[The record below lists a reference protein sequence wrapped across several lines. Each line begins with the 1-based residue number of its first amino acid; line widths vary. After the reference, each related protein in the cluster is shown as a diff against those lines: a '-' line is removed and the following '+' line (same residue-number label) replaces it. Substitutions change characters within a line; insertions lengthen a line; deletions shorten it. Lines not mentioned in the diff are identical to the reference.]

1 MRSAPDALPRKPA
14 PDSEFAQLTAEPAP
28 KDHAVL
34 DSPAHRR
41 GLYGAYATG
50 FLSMGQSEL
59 LTLVVPLWA
68 MLQGASPTEIGALV
82 GARSLLT
89 FFFAIHGGALM
100 DRLGTRRVLMFFAAA
115 CGTVAACY
123 PFLPWF
129 PAMVAMQMLVGLSGN
144 MTWIGAQT
152 MIGEVTRGD
161 PGQIGWFSFYA
172 RIGNVLT
179 PLLIGVVWDLAGPTL
194 SFLCIA
200 AWSSTLFLV
209 SSQIPDVR
217 VIERKDRFSWR
228 DIMPRLSDYTGS
240 LRLLVLPAIAVTL
253 AVSFIRHATNGVEAS
268 FFIVYL
274 RELGFAAAAIGA
286 LFSIAE
292 FVNGFSS
299 LLAGRVSKLAP
310 IPWLMVGFT
319 GFSALLLLTTP
330 FLGGAFVLLALAQ
343 TIRRGCEGVVQ
354 PLMFSMQARAVSRDR
369 QGSMV
374 GLRVTNNRLSSIIT
388 PMAMGVVVEYAGIEN
403 GFIVVGTVL
412 LLACIALGIAVVR
425 TPELR
430 H

>member
-1 MRSAPDALPRKPA
+1 VTASTKEHPA
-14 PDSEFAQLTAEPAP
+14 DSTPLNR
-28 KDHAVL
+28 
-34 DSPAHRR
+34 HR
-41 GLYGAYATG
+41 LYGAYATG
-50 FLSMGQSEL
+50 FLSMGQAEL

-68 MLQGASPTEIGALV
+68 MLQGASPTEIGSLV

-100 DRLGTRRVLMFFAAA
+100 DRLGTRKVLMFFAAS
-115 CGTVAACY
+115 CGLVAVSY

-129 PAMVAMQMLVGLSGN
+129 PAMVVMQMLVGLAGN

-152 MIGEVTRGD
+152 MIGEVTHGD

-179 PLLIGVVWDLAGPTL
+179 PLLIGIVWDLAGPTL
-194 SFLCIA
+194 SFLCIG
-200 AWSSTLFLV
+200 AWSATLFAV

-217 VIERKDRFSWR
+217 VVERSGPFSWR
-228 DIMPRLSDYTGS
+228 DVLPRVSDYTS
-240 LRLLVLPAIAVTL
+240 SFRLIVLPAIAMTL

-292 FVNGFSS
+292 IMNGFSS
-299 LLAGRVSKLAP
+299 LLAGRATKRVP
-310 IPWLMVGFT
+310 IAWLMVGLT
-319 GFSALLLLTTP
+319 TASVILLTITP
-330 FLGGAFVLLALAQ
+330 LLGGVFILLAAAQ
-343 TIRRGCEGVVQ
+343 AVRRAFEGLVQ
-354 PLMFSMQARAVSRDR
+354 PLMFSMQTRAVSRDR

-374 GLRVTNNRLSSIIT
+374 GLRVTNNRLSSILT
-388 PMAMGVVVEYAGIEN
+388 PMAMGVVVEYVGLVN
-403 GFIVVGTVL
+403 GFAVIGGTL
-412 LLACIALGIAVVR
+412 LLACIVLIVAILRV
-425 TPELR
+425 PELR
-430 H
+430 R

>member
-1 MRSAPDALPRKPA
+1 MPPD
-14 PDSEFAQLTAEPAP
+14 PAP
-28 KDHAVL
+28 KEQTAQV
-34 DSPAHRR
+34 SPTDRR
-41 GLYGAYATG
+41 SLYSAYAAG
-50 FLSMGQSEL
+50 LFSMGQAEL

-68 MLQGASPTEIGALV
+68 MLQGASPTQIGTLV

-115 CGTVAACY
+115 TGVVAASY
-123 PFLPWF
+123 PFVPWF
-129 PAMVAMQMLVGLSGN
+129 AAMVVLQMLVGLAGN

-172 RIGNVLT
+172 RIGNVVT
-179 PLLIGVVWDLAGPTL
+179 PLLAGLIWDIAGPTPAFL
-194 SFLCIA
+194 SVAL
-200 AWSSTLFLV
+200 WSGSLFLV
-209 SSQIPDVR
+209 AAQMPDTR
-217 VIERKDRFSWR
+217 VVERTGRFSIR
-228 DIMPRLSDYTGS
+228 EILPRLSDYTGS
-240 LRLLVLPAIAVTL
+240 FRLIVLPAIAVTL

-274 RELGFAAAAIGA
+274 KQLGFAAAAIGA

-292 FVNGFSS
+292 VFNGFSS
-299 LLAGRVSKLAP
+299 LLAGRVSRWMP
-310 IPWLMVGFT
+310 IPLLMVGFT
-319 GFSALLLLTTP
+319 TVSAALLLITP
-330 FLGGAFVLLALAQ
+330 FFGGAFVLLALAQ

-354 PLMFSMQARAVSRDR
+354 PLMFSMQTRAVSRDR

-388 PMAMGVVVEYAGIEN
+388 PMAMGVVVEHFGIEN
-403 GFIVVGTVL
+403 GFVIVGAVL
-412 LLACIALGIAVVR
+412 LLACTALMIGVVR

-430 H
+430 R